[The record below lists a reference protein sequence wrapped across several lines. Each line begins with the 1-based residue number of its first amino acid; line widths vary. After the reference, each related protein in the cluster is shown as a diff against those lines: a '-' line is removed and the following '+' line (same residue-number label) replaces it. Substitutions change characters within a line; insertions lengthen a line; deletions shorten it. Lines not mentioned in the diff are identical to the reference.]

1 MNVLPRKDFNDV
13 SLVLCGAAGQGVQT
27 IEEIL
32 VKSLHEGGY
41 HVFASREYMSRVR
54 GGNNSTEIRVST
66 EPVNA
71 FVDRIDLL
79 LPFNQGVRQNI
90 RERITESTVILGDK
104 EELGEELS
112 DTEGWFVDVDLL
124 KRGHEVGGKVYS
136 GVVAA
141 GIVASLFG
149 LDRSILYGFFQKR
162 FAGKEE
168 VIEKNRKAVDAGYEI
183 GGNMKNDKSL
193 EIMLEGKRKGE
204 QSVVLNGTDALSLGA
219 LAGGCDFVTSYPMSP
234 ATGVLTFMAKNS
246 HRFGVAV
253 EQAEDE
259 IAAINLALGAS
270 YGGAR
275 PMATTSGGGLALM
288 SEGISLGGITE
299 LPVVIHVGQRPGPAT
314 GMATRTEQADLEFVL
329 HAGHGEFPKAV
340 FAPGS
345 LEEAFYLSQRAF
357 NLAARY
363 QTPVFVLTDQYFLN
377 SYYDIEPFDTEGL
390 TIEKHIVES
399 TEDYQRYVVTEDGIS
414 PRSVP
419 GYGKG
424 MVGTDSHEHDADGH
438 VQEDFHLRKR
448 MVEKRLRKMEGLKK
462 ETVPPTLLG
471 TEDYDSLVVAWGSTR
486 HIVEEAVKRL
496 GRKGTAVLHFSQV
509 YPLPKETESYLRKAK
524 IVVDVEGNATGQLAR
539 LIRTETGFE
548 IPRRILS
555 YTGLQM
561 SVEFVAEELRKL
573 LSQEV

>member
-1 MNVLPRKDFNDV
+1 
-13 SLVLCGAAGQGVQT
+13 
-27 IEEIL
+27 
-32 VKSLHEGGY
+32 
-41 HVFASREYMSRVR
+41 
-54 GGNNSTEIRVST
+54 
-66 EPVNA
+66 
-71 FVDRIDLL
+71 
-79 LPFNQGVRQNI
+79 
-90 RERITESTVILGDK
+90 
-104 EELGEELS
+104 
-112 DTEGWFVDVDLL
+112 
-124 KRGHEVGGKVYS
+124 
-136 GVVAA
+136 
-141 GIVASLFG
+141 
-149 LDRSILYGFFQKR
+149 
-162 FAGKEE
+162 
-168 VIEKNRKAVDAGYEI
+168 
-183 GGNMKNDKSL
+183 
-193 EIMLEGKRKGE
+193 
-204 QSVVLNGTDALSLGA
+204 
-219 LAGGCDFVTSYPMSP
+219 
-234 ATGVLTFMAKNS
+234 
-246 HRFGVAV
+246 
-253 EQAEDE
+253 
-259 IAAINLALGAS
+259 
-270 YGGAR
+270 
-275 PMATTSGGGLALM
+275 MATTSGGGLALM

-345 LEEAFYLSQRAF
+345 LEEAFYLAQRAF

-363 QTPVFVLTDQYFLN
+363 QTPVFILTDQYFLN
-377 SYYDIEPFDTEGL
+377 SYYDIEPFDAEGL

-462 ETVPPTLLG
+462 ETVSPTLLG
-471 TEDYDSLVVAWGSTR
+471 TEDYDSLVIAWGSTR